1 MIPILLVSALLA
13 AEPGRAVPRKEA
25 PMEFRI
31 PAFPNGGPIPR
42 ACTADGSDRSPAL
55 QWGEPPA
62 GTRAFALIVD
72 DPDAPGGTWVHWI
85 LTDLPG
91 TARSLAEDQPRTA
104 DLPGGARQ
112 GKNSWGRLGWN
123 GPSPPPGRPHRYLFR
138 LLALSA
144 PLGLPAGATRAQVEG
159 ALGGKVL
166 AEATWMGT
174 YGR

>member
-13 AEPGRAVPRKEA
+13 AKPGRAVPRKEA
-25 PMEFRI
+25 PMEFR
-31 PAFPNGGPIPR
+31 
-42 ACTADGSDRSPAL
+42 
-55 QWGEPPA
+55 
-62 GTRAFALIVD
+62 
-72 DPDAPGGTWVHWI
+72 I

-104 DLPGGARQ
+104 ELPGGARQ

-123 GPSPPPGRPHRYLFR
+123 GPSPPPGRPHRYVFR

-144 PLGLPAGATRAQVEG
+144 PLGLPAGATRTQVEA

-166 AEATWMGT
+166 AEATWVGI